1 MANLAGTSSLFCRF
15 RPTSRF
21 SPAADGAAEKI
32 VQLRKGLAN
41 DGNRAARAF
50 RAWNFR
56 KETGIIRRGFSAIR
70 GHRVSADELDETARA
85 ELGRRIEGA
94 RRKIGFTL
102 VQLAARAGYDERT
115 IRNVI
120 KGRPTRPATVRD
132 ICKVLGVAI
141 DSPETKAV
149 EIADREHGGYTRNH
163 FENYTGMFYAYRRS
177 FSFPRNIIR
186 SLYEFSWNGERGCL
200 VFRETQHYDSPNLKQ
215 TIDFSQEGEV
225 FISNMT
231 GLIHLLTKAEGAL
244 RLVTLT
250 KLRAAD
256 RVIRGVVLTQAQ
268 GEFYYQPSV
277 SPIFFQ
283 AADKQA
289 SLDELAQ
296 RAGPIQPGDP
306 DYARIDA
313 ALTDIERRVGI
324 FALTPP
330 APG

>member
-1 MANLAGTSSLFCRF
+1 
-15 RPTSRF
+15 
-21 SPAADGAAEKI
+21 
-32 VQLRKGLAN
+32 VQLRKGLTGG
-41 DGNRAARAF
+41 GNRAERAF

-56 KETGIIRRGFSAIR
+56 KETGIIRSGFSAIR

-85 ELGRRIEGA
+85 ELGRRIDGA

-132 ICKVLGVAI
+132 ICKVIGIGV
-141 DSPETKAV
+141 DSPETKPV
-149 EIADREHGGYTRNH
+149 DIADQEHGGYTLNH
-163 FENYTGMFYAYRRS
+163 FENYIGLFYAYRRS

-186 SLYEFSWNGERGCL
+186 SLYAFSWNGERGCL

-313 ALTDIERRVGI
+313 ALTDIERRVAI

-330 APG
+330 AAP